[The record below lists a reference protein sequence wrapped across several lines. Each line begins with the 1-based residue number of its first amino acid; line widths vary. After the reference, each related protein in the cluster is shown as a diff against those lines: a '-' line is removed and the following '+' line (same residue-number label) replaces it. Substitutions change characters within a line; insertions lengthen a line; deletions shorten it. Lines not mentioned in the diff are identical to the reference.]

1 MRQPFS
7 ASMLLLRGICFVLM
21 MLGSTNLIAQLN
33 SLVTLPDS
41 RNALINN
48 ESKSHRI
55 EKWELLEEDFVF
67 GVTVNEKN
75 ADHLKDYDSSVVGRG
90 WIPVKYT
97 SAINDLY
104 CPHPSPKACSENCG
118 IPSIPSS
125 LVICGHKQLTECN
138 LHCKSVE
145 WREWKYRAALFESAE
160 EAQKEEHHFL
170 EIKEWEGAYIEV
182 FVNGKPVKSVNPLLS
197 SFATVTIDL
206 DGLIRLDGKDSVYI
220 VFSSPTRLGKIY
232 SRRSGMNFPADNE
245 AEITT
250 FGSYGFYG
258 FMPYSGSSAK
268 ASPFLRKPIVQYG
281 WDIAPRRVL
290 VGLGEGVFVHGWSD
304 NHLQSLKISQDSS
317 WMGVDER
324 GKAAEFVY
332 GHADLYY
339 LCDTMR
345 GRPSFVRI
353 TSGNLPGL
361 HDDIEWDIVRVVRP
375 WSAVSEPD
383 ADVALMPANAF
394 GVEARHRRMV
404 FRMKNPKDWLP
415 NGLYQ
420 QVYQD
425 SHPAL
430 YNFEISAHQLDKN
443 GRNQIHN
450 IETNWGVRTVTLD
463 TSGGRFAFSVNG
475 IPVFAQG
482 ANVIWAR
489 QFGDSASLYPERL
502 FLGEPGLMGDLDIM
516 RWQGYNMVRV
526 WGGGAYP
533 SDAFYER
540 CDALGIM
547 VWQDLMFNGTM
558 YPDDARFY
566 SAVESEVHAQAMR
579 LHNHPSLAL
588 WCGNNEIEVAWHNWG
603 WQQKYNIHEADS
615 ARQWRGYLSLF
626 DTLIPA
632 ALQAWSGSV
641 PFTRSSPIGNWGN
654 LQQMKRGDNHDW
666 GIWHGERGFG
676 HLDSARMPF
685 CSEYGLPSPSRWE
698 LLIENDLADTVHPL
712 KGLSRLDRGL
722 GFSTEKS
729 LDFAQYVDLFDG
741 TQSDWKS
748 RLLSY
753 KGPKLLEKYVREEYP
768 KTWPHRGI
776 ASAEFMDFSD
786 SAAVVQGEFLYRAMI
801 SHRMA
806 APYCMGSLYWQY
818 NDIWNGTTW
827 SVANTEL
834 GWSFLKSS
842 QGRVA
847 EAMLPVVMK
856 LQPSGWWGAKD
867 QFFIKFNSRLL
878 TECEVP
884 LEVTA
889 YDSLGKSL
897 FSKDFVVKLP
907 RNWNVDSELFVS
919 WVKPI
924 SFAGKR
930 KYRKK
935 MDRVSYYS
943 VRLHQPAA
951 AQRMMDLT
959 PKGKYYGEG
968 YPVLEECLSV
978 GN

>member
-1 MRQPFS
+1 M
-7 ASMLLLRGICFVLM
+7 GI
-21 MLGSTNLIAQLN
+21 TK
-33 SLVTLPDS
+33 
-41 RNALINN
+41 N
-48 ESKSHRI
+48 EAH
-55 EKWELLEEDFVF
+55 
-67 GVTVNEKN
+67 
-75 ADHLKDYDSSVVGRG
+75 ADHLREYDSTIAGRG

-97 SAINDLY
+97 PAINDLY
-104 CPHPSPKACSENCG
+104 CPHPSPSSCSENCG
-118 IPSIPSS
+118 KYNLGCDHP
-125 LVICGHKQLTECN
+125 KLTACN
-138 LHCKSVE
+138 DRCKSVE

-160 EAQKEEHHFL
+160 SAKQEEHHFL
-170 EIKEWEGAYIEV
+170 QIKQWEGAYIEV
-182 FVNGKPVKSVNPLLS
+182 YINGKLVKEVNPLVS
-197 SFATVTIDL
+197 SFAEVTIDL
-206 DGLIRLDGKDSVYI
+206 DGLIKKDGKDSVYL

-232 SRRSGMNFPADNE
+232 SRRSGMAFPADNE

-250 FGSYGFYG
+250 FGSYGYNPEVSNTLTG
-258 FMPYSGSSAK
+258 NPYSGSAAK

-304 NHLQSLKISQDSS
+304 NHLQMLNIAEDST
-317 WMGVDER
+317 WMGVES
-324 GKAAEFVY
+324 GKAVEYVY
-332 GHADLYY
+332 GHAELYY

-345 GRPSFVRI
+345 GRPDFVRV
-353 TSGNLPGL
+353 TSGNLPDMY
-361 HDDIEWDIVRVVRP
+361 DDIEWDVVRLGDKDEDR
-375 WSAVSEPD
+375 AI
-383 ADVALMPANAF
+383 VAANEF
-394 GVEARHRRMV
+394 GVEARYRKFT
-404 FRMKNPKDWLP
+404 FRVKNPKHWYP

-420 QVYQD
+420 QLNQD

-430 YNFEISAHQLDKN
+430 YHIEISAHQKDKN
-443 GRNQIHN
+443 GRNQIHQ
-450 IETNWGVRTVTLD
+450 IERNWGIRSVRLD

-475 IPVFAQG
+475 ISVFAMG
-482 ANVIWAR
+482 ANLIWAR
-489 QFGDSASLYPERL
+489 QFGDSASVYPERL
-502 FLGEPGLMGDLDIM
+502 FLGEPGDLGQLDVM
-516 RWQGYNMVRV
+516 RAQGYNMVRI

-533 SDAFYER
+533 SEAFYDR

-558 YPDDARFY
+558 YPDAPNFLE
-566 SAVESEVHAQAMR
+566 AVESEVLAQSMR
-579 LHNHPSLAL
+579 LNNHPSLAL

-603 WQQKYNIHEADS
+603 WQQKYNIHGADS
-615 ARQWRGYLSLF
+615 ARMWQAYLSLF
-626 DTLIPA
+626 DTLIPE
-632 ALQAWSGSV
+632 ALQVWSGLV
-641 PFTRSSPIGNWGN
+641 PYTRSSPIGNWGN

-666 GIWHGERGFG
+666 GVWHGERGFA

-698 LLIENDLADTVHPL
+698 LLIEKDLSDTVQNS
-712 KGLSRLDRGL
+712 KEVSMVDSDSGLS
-722 GFSTEKS
+722 TKKS
-729 LDFAQYVDLFDG
+729 MDFAQYVDLFDG
-741 TQSDWKS
+741 TQRDWKS

-768 KTWPHRGI
+768 KSWPHRGV
-776 ASAEFMDFSD
+776 ASTEYMDFSD

-827 SVANTEL
+827 SVANTES
-834 GWSFLKSS
+834 GWSMLKSS

-856 LQPSGWWGAKD
+856 LQPSGWWGVKD
-867 QFFIKFNSRLL
+867 QFYVKFNSRML

-897 FSKDFVVKLP
+897 FSKDIVVKLP
-907 RNWNVDSELFVS
+907 RNWNVDSELLVS

-968 YPVLEECLSV
+968 YPVLEECLWV
-978 GN
+978 GAPR

>member
-1 MRQPFS
+1 MIAQRSTCDFV
-7 ASMLLLRGICFVLM
+7 LRSGVNVFFRIFFVLM
-21 MLGSTNLIAQLN
+21 MFGSTSLIAQLN
-33 SLVTLPDS
+33 SQITFPDS
-41 RNALINN
+41 LNALMNN
-48 ESKSHRI
+48 EPKSHRI
-55 EKWELLEEDFVF
+55 EKWELLEEDFTM
-67 GVTVNEKN
+67 GITKN
-75 ADHLKDYDSSVVGRG
+75 DVHADHLREYDSSIAGRG

-97 SAINDLY
+97 PAINDLY
-104 CPHPSPKACSENCG
+104 CPHPSPSSCSENCG
-118 IPSIPSS
+118 KYNVGCDHP
-125 LVICGHKQLTECN
+125 KLTACN
-138 LHCKSVE
+138 DRCKSVE

-160 EAQKEEHHFL
+160 SAKQEEHHFL
-170 EIKEWEGAYIEV
+170 QIKQWEGAYIEV
-182 FVNGKPVKSVNPLLS
+182 YINGKLVKEVNPLVS
-197 SFATVTIDL
+197 SFAEVTIDL
-206 DGLIRLDGKDSVYI
+206 DGLIKKDGKDSVYI

-232 SRRSGMNFPADNE
+232 SRRSGMAFPADNE

-250 FGSYGFYG
+250 FGSDGDNPVVSNTSTG
-258 FMPYSGSSAK
+258 NPYSGSVAK

-304 NHLQSLKISQDSS
+304 NHLQTLNIAEDST
-317 WMGVDER
+317 WMGVES
-324 GKAAEFVY
+324 GKAVEYVY
-332 GHADLYY
+332 GRAELYY

-345 GRPSFVRI
+345 GRPDFVRV
-353 TSGNLPGL
+353 TSGNLPDMY
-361 HDDIEWDIVRVVRP
+361 DDIEWDVVRLGDKDEDR
-375 WSAVSEPD
+375 AI
-383 ADVALMPANAF
+383 VAANEF
-394 GVEARHRRMV
+394 GVEARYRKFA
-404 FRMKNPKDWLP
+404 FRVKNPKHWYP

-420 QVYQD
+420 QLNQD

-430 YNFEISAHQLDKN
+430 YHIEISAHQKDKN
-443 GRNQIHN
+443 GRNQIHQ
-450 IETNWGVRTVTLD
+450 IERNWGIRSVRLD

-475 IPVFAQG
+475 ISVFAMG
-482 ANVIWAR
+482 ANLIWAR
-489 QFGDSASLYPERL
+489 QFGDSASVYPERL
-502 FLGEPGLMGDLDIM
+502 FLGELGDKGELDIM
-516 RWQGYNMVRV
+516 RWQGYNMVRI

-533 SDAFYER
+533 SEAFYDR

-558 YPDDARFY
+558 YPDAPNFLE
-566 SAVESEVHAQAMR
+566 AVESEVLAQSMR
-579 LHNHPSLAL
+579 LNNHPSLAL

-603 WQQKYNIHEADS
+603 WQQKYNIHGTDS
-615 ARQWRGYLSLF
+615 ARMWQAYLSLF
-626 DTLIPA
+626 DTLIPE
-632 ALQAWSGSV
+632 ALKVWSGSV
-641 PFTRSSPIGNWGN
+641 PYTRSSPIGNWGN

-666 GIWHGERGFG
+666 GVWHGERGFA

-685 CSEYGLPSPSRWE
+685 CSEYGLPSPSG
-698 LLIENDLADTVHPL
+698 LHLDSDSTAD
-712 KGLSRLDRGL
+712 
-722 GFSTEKS
+722 
-729 LDFAQYVDLFDG
+729 
-741 TQSDWKS
+741 DWKS

-768 KTWPHRGI
+768 KSWPHRGL
-776 ASAEFMDFSD
+776 ASTEFMDFSD

-827 SVANTEL
+827 SVANTES
-834 GWSFLKSS
+834 GWSMLKSS

-856 LQPSGWWGAKD
+856 LQPSGWWGVKD
-867 QFFIKFNSRLL
+867 QFYVKFNSRML

-907 RNWNVDSELFVS
+907 RNWNVDSELLVS

>member
-1 MRQPFS
+1 MIRKPFS

-21 MLGSTNLIAQLN
+21 MFGSTRLIAQLN
-33 SLVTLPDS
+33 SQITFPDS
-41 RNALINN
+41 LNALINN

-55 EKWELLEEDFVF
+55 EKWELLEEDFTM
-67 GVTVNEKN
+67 GNTKN
-75 ADHLKDYDSSVVGRG
+75 DVHADHLREYDSTVAGRG
-90 WIPVKYT
+90 WIHVKYT
-97 SAINDLY
+97 PAINDLY

-118 IPSIPSS
+118 KSSILSS
-125 LVICGHKQLTECN
+125 PVICDHKQLTECN

-145 WREWKYRAALFESAE
+145 WREWKYRAALFESTE
-160 EAQKEEHHFL
+160 SAQKEEHHFL
-170 EIKEWEGAYIEV
+170 QIKQWEGAYIEV
-182 FVNGKPVKSVNPLLS
+182 YINGKLLKEVNPLVS
-197 SFATVTIDL
+197 SFAEVTIDL
-206 DGLIRLDGKDSVYI
+206 DGLIKKDGKDSVYI

-232 SRRSGMNFPADNE
+232 SRRSGMVFPADNE
-245 AEITT
+245 AEINT
-250 FGSYGFYG
+250 FGSDGDNPLVSNTSTG
-258 FMPYSGSSAK
+258 NPYSGSSAK

-304 NHLQSLKISQDSS
+304 NHLQPLNIAEDST
-317 WMGVDER
+317 WMGVES
-324 GKAAEFVY
+324 GKAVEYVY
-332 GHADLYY
+332 GHAELYY

-345 GRPSFVRI
+345 GRPDFVRV
-353 TSGNLPGL
+353 TSGNLPDMY
-361 HDDIEWDIVRVVRP
+361 DDIEWDVVRLGDKDEDR
-375 WSAVSEPD
+375 AI
-383 ADVALMPANAF
+383 VAANEF
-394 GVEARHRRMV
+394 GVETRYRKFT
-404 FRMKNPKDWLP
+404 FRVKNPKHWHP

-420 QVYQD
+420 QLNQD

-430 YNFEISAHQLDKN
+430 YHIEISAHQKDKN
-443 GRNQIHN
+443 GRNQIHQ
-450 IETNWGVRTVTLD
+450 IERNWGVRSVRLD
-463 TSGGRFAFSVNG
+463 TTGGRFAFSVNG
-475 IPVFAQG
+475 ISVFAMG
-482 ANVIWAR
+482 ANLIWAR
-489 QFGDSASLYPERL
+489 QFGDSASVYPERV
-502 FLGEPGLMGDLDIM
+502 FLGEPGLMGELDIM
-516 RWQGYNMVRV
+516 RWQGYNMVRI

-533 SDAFYER
+533 SEEFFDR

-558 YPDDARFY
+558 YPDAPNFLE
-566 SAVESEVHAQAMR
+566 AVESEVLAQSMR
-579 LHNHPSLAL
+579 LNNHPSLAL

-603 WQQKYNIHEADS
+603 WQQKYNIHGTDS
-615 ARQWRGYLSLF
+615 VRMWQAYLSLF
-626 DTLIPA
+626 DTLIPE
-632 ALQAWSGSV
+632 ALKVWSGSV
-641 PFTRSSPIGNWGN
+641 PYTRSSPIGNWGN

-666 GIWHGERGFG
+666 GVWHGERGFA

-685 CSEYGLPSPSRWE
+685 CSEYGLPSPS
-698 LLIENDLADTVHPL
+698 
-712 KGLSRLDRGL
+712 GLHLDRD
-722 GFSTEKS
+722 STA
-729 LDFAQYVDLFDG
+729 D
-741 TQSDWKS
+741 DWKS

-768 KTWPHRGI
+768 KSWPHQGV
-776 ASAEFMDFSD
+776 ASTEYIDFSD

-827 SVANTEL
+827 SVANSEF
-834 GWSFLKSS
+834 GWSLLKSS

-856 LQPSGWWGAKD
+856 FQPSGWWGVKD
-867 QFFIKFNSRLL
+867 MFYIQLNSRLL
-878 TECEVP
+878 GDCEVP
-884 LEVTA
+884 LEVAA
-889 YDSLGKSL
+889 YDSLGQLL
-897 FSKDFVVKLP
+897 FEKEFEIKLIP
-907 RNWNVDSELFVS
+907 GNWQILTDGLTTTRAI
-919 WVKPI
+919 PI

-943 VRLHQPAA
+943 VCLHQPAA
-951 AQRMMDLT
+951 AQRIMDMT

>member
-1 MRQPFS
+1 
-7 ASMLLLRGICFVLM
+7 M
-21 MLGSTNLIAQLN
+21 MLGSTNLSAQLN
-33 SLVTLPDS
+33 SLVPLPNDG
-41 RNALINN
+41 IVDKNN
-48 ESKSHRI
+48 ESNSHRI
-55 EKWELLEEDFVF
+55 QQWELLEEDFVF
-67 GVTVNEKN
+67 GVVANEKH
-75 ADHLKDYDSSVVGRG
+75 ADHLREYDSTVVGRG
-90 WIPVKYT
+90 WMPVGYT
-97 SAINDLY
+97 PAINDLY
-104 CPHPSPKACSENCG
+104 CQHPSPSACVEQCG
-118 IPSIPSS
+118 KYASF
-125 LVICGHKQLTECN
+125 CEHEKQTECN
-138 LHCKSVE
+138 VHCKSVE
-145 WREWKYRAALFESAE
+145 WRNWTYRAALFSSAE
-160 EAQKEEHHFL
+160 EAQLNEHHFL
-170 EIKEWEGAYIEV
+170 EIKQWEGAYMEV
-182 FVNGKPVKSVNPLLS
+182 FVNGKPVKSVNPLMS

-206 DGLIRLDGKDSVYI
+206 DGKIRGDGTDSVYI
-220 VFSSPTRLGKIY
+220 VFSSPTVLGKLY
-232 SRRSGMNFPADNE
+232 SERSGMTFPADNE
-245 AEITT
+245 AEIST
-250 FGSYGFYG
+250 FGTYGFNPARG
-258 FMPYSGSSAK
+258 VPAK
-268 ASPFLRKPIVQYG
+268 ASPYLRKPIVQYG

-304 NHLQSLKISQDSS
+304 NHLQALKISQDSS
-317 WMGVDER
+317 WMGVEA
-324 GKAAEFVY
+324 GKAVEYVY

-361 HDDIEWDIVRVVRP
+361 HDDIEWDIVRKQFAPEGAEEAEV
-375 WSAVSEPD
+375 E
-383 ADVALMPANAF
+383 DVLIGTNEF
-394 GVEARHRRMV
+394 GVEARHRRMC
-404 FRMKNPKDWLP
+404 FRVKNPKHWMP

-430 YNFEISAHQLDKN
+430 YHIEISAHQLDKN

-482 ANVIWAR
+482 ANLIWAR
-489 QFGDSASLYPERL
+489 QFGDGASVYPERL
-502 FLGEPGLMGDLDIM
+502 FLGEPGEMGELEKM
-516 RWQGYNMVRV
+516 RWQGYNMVRI

-558 YPDDARFY
+558 YPDDDMFY
-566 SAVESEVHAQAMR
+566 QAVESEVNAQAMR
-579 LHNHPSLAL
+579 LHNHPSLTL

-603 WQQKYNIHEADS
+603 WQQKYNIHGADS

-632 ALQAWSGSV
+632 ALSNWDAGV
-641 PFTRSSPIGNWGN
+641 PYTRSSPIGNWGN

-666 GIWHGERGFG
+666 GVWHGERGFA

-685 CSEYGLPSPSRWE
+685 CSEYGLPSPPDWS
-698 LLIENDLADTVHPL
+698 LAKDGKENDW
-712 KGLSRLDRGL
+712 R
-722 GFSTEKS
+722 S
-729 LDFAQYVDLFDG
+729 L
-741 TQSDWKS
+741 
-748 RLLSY
+748 LLSY

-768 KTWPHRGI
+768 KSWPHQGLQNV
-776 ASAEFMDFSD
+776 EPMNFGD

-806 APYCMGSLYWQY
+806 SPYCMGSLYWQY

-827 SVANTEL
+827 SMANSL
-834 GWSFLKSS
+834 HGWSMLKSS

-847 EAMLPVVMK
+847 EAMLPVVMQ
-856 LQPSGWWGAKD
+856 LQRSGWWGAKD
-867 QFFIKFNSRLL
+867 QFYVKFNSRLL

-884 LEVTA
+884 MEVTA
-889 YDSLGKSL
+889 YDSMGKSL
-897 FSKDFVVKLP
+897 FSKNFEMKLP
-907 RNWNVDSELFVS
+907 RNWNLDKDLPITCI
-919 WVKPI
+919 KTI

-935 MDRVSYYS
+935 MDSVSYYS
-943 VRLHQPAA
+943 VRLRQPAA
-951 AQRMMDLT
+951 AERLLDLT
-959 PKGKYYGEG
+959 PQDMHYGEG
-968 YPVLEECLSV
+968 YPVLEEYLWV
-978 GN
+978 GAPR

>member
-1 MRQPFS
+1 MIAQRSTCDFI
-7 ASMLLLRGICFVLM
+7 LRSGVSVFFRIFFVLM
-21 MLGSTNLIAQLN
+21 MFGSTSLIAQLN
-33 SLVTLPDS
+33 SQITFPDS
-41 RNALINN
+41 LNALINN
-48 ESKSHRI
+48 EPKSHRI
-55 EKWELLEEDFVF
+55 EKWELLEEDFTM
-67 GVTVNEKN
+67 GITKN
-75 ADHLKDYDSSVVGRG
+75 DVHADHLREYDSSIAGRG

-97 SAINDLY
+97 PAINDLY
-104 CPHPSPKACSENCG
+104 CPHPSPSSCSENCG
-118 IPSIPSS
+118 KYNLGCDHP
-125 LVICGHKQLTECN
+125 KLTACN
-138 LHCKSVE
+138 DRCKSVE

-160 EAQKEEHHFL
+160 SAKQEEHHFL
-170 EIKEWEGAYIEV
+170 QIKQWEGAYIEV
-182 FVNGKPVKSVNPLLS
+182 YINGKLVKEVNPLVS
-197 SFATVTIDL
+197 SFAEVTIDL
-206 DGLIRLDGKDSVYI
+206 DGLIKKDGKDSVYI

-232 SRRSGMNFPADNE
+232 SRRSGMAFPADNE

-250 FGSYGFYG
+250 FGSDGDNPVVSNTSTG
-258 FMPYSGSSAK
+258 NPYSGSAAK

-304 NHLQSLKISQDSS
+304 NHLQTLNIAEDST
-317 WMGVDER
+317 WMGVES
-324 GKAAEFVY
+324 GKAVEYVY
-332 GHADLYY
+332 GRAELYY

-345 GRPSFVRI
+345 GRPDFVRV
-353 TSGNLPGL
+353 TSGNLPEMY
-361 HDDIEWDIVRVVRP
+361 DDIEWDVVRLGDKDEDR
-375 WSAVSEPD
+375 AI
-383 ADVALMPANAF
+383 VAANEF
-394 GVEARHRRMV
+394 GVEARYRKFA
-404 FRMKNPKDWLP
+404 FRVKNPKHWYP

-420 QVYQD
+420 QLNQD

-430 YNFEISAHQLDKN
+430 YHIEISAHQKDKN
-443 GRNQIHN
+443 GRNQIHQ
-450 IETNWGVRTVTLD
+450 IERNWGIRSVRLD

-475 IPVFAQG
+475 ISVFAMG
-482 ANVIWAR
+482 ANLIWAR
-489 QFGDSASLYPERL
+489 QFGDSASVYPERL
-502 FLGEPGLMGDLDIM
+502 FLGEPGLMGELDIM
-516 RWQGYNMVRV
+516 RWQGYNMVRI

-533 SDAFYER
+533 SEAFYDR

-558 YPDDARFY
+558 YPDAPNFLE
-566 SAVESEVHAQAMR
+566 AVESEVLAQSMR
-579 LHNHPSLAL
+579 LNNHPSLAL

-603 WQQKYNIHEADS
+603 WQQKYNIHGTDS
-615 ARQWRGYLSLF
+615 ARMWQAYLSLF
-626 DTLIPA
+626 DTLIPE
-632 ALQAWSGSV
+632 ALKVWSGSV
-641 PFTRSSPIGNWGN
+641 PYTRSSPIGNWGN

-666 GIWHGERGFG
+666 GVWHGERGFA

-685 CSEYGLPSPSRWE
+685 CSEYGLPSPSG
-698 LLIENDLADTVHPL
+698 LHLDSDSTAD
-712 KGLSRLDRGL
+712 
-722 GFSTEKS
+722 
-729 LDFAQYVDLFDG
+729 
-741 TQSDWKS
+741 DWKS

-768 KTWPHRGI
+768 KSWPHRGI
-776 ASAEFMDFSD
+776 TSTEFMDFSD
-786 SAAVVQGEFLYRAMI
+786 SAAEVQGEFLYRAMI

-827 SVANTEL
+827 SVANTES
-834 GWSFLKSS
+834 GWSMLKSS

-856 LQPSGWWGAKD
+856 LQPSGWWGVKD
-867 QFFIKFNSRLL
+867 QFYVQLNSRLIGD
-878 TECEVP
+878 CEVP

-889 YDSLGKSL
+889 YDSLGQSL
-897 FSKDFVVKLP
+897 FEKEFEIKLIP
-907 RNWNVDSELFVS
+907 GNWQILASGLS
-919 WVKPI
+919 TTRAIPI

>member
-1 MRQPFS
+1 
-7 ASMLLLRGICFVLM
+7 MLLLRGICFVLM

-33 SLVTLPDS
+33 SLITFPDS

-55 EKWELLEEDFVF
+55 EKWELLEEDFTM
-67 GVTVNEKN
+67 GITKN
-75 ADHLKDYDSSVVGRG
+75 DAHAEHLREYDSTIAGRG
-90 WIPVKYT
+90 WISGKYT
-97 SAINDLY
+97 PAINDLF
-104 CPHPSPKACSENCG
+104 CPHPSPSSCSENCG
-118 IPSIPSS
+118 KYNLGCDHP
-125 LVICGHKQLTECN
+125 KLTSCN
-138 LHCKSVE
+138 DRCKSVE

-160 EAQKEEHHFL
+160 SAQKEEHHFL
-170 EIKEWEGAYIEV
+170 QIKQWEGAYIEV
-182 FVNGKPVKSVNPLLS
+182 YINGKLVKEVNPLVS
-197 SFATVTIDL
+197 SFAEVTIDL
-206 DGLIRLDGKDSVYI
+206 DGLIKKDGKDSVYI

-232 SRRSGMNFPADNE
+232 SRRSGMAFPADNE

-304 NHLQSLKISQDSS
+304 NHLQALNIAEDST
-317 WMGVDER
+317 WMGVES
-324 GKAAEFVY
+324 GKAVEYVY
-332 GHADLYY
+332 GHAELYY

-345 GRPSFVRI
+345 GWPDFVRV
-353 TSGNLPGL
+353 TSGNLSDMY
-361 HDDIEWDIVRVVRP
+361 DDIEWDVVRLGDKDEDR
-375 WSAVSEPD
+375 AI
-383 ADVALMPANAF
+383 VAANDF
-394 GVEARHRRMV
+394 GVEARYRKFT
-404 FRMKNPKDWLP
+404 FRVKNPKHWYP

-420 QVYQD
+420 QLNQD

-430 YNFEISAHQLDKN
+430 YHIEISAHQKDKN
-443 GRNQIHN
+443 GRNQIHR
-450 IETNWGVRTVTLD
+450 IVRNWGVRSVRLD
-463 TSGGRFAFSVNG
+463 TTGGRFAFSVNG
-475 IPVFAQG
+475 ISVFAMG
-482 ANVIWAR
+482 ANLIWAR
-489 QFGDSASLYPERL
+489 QFGDSASVYPERL
-502 FLGEPGLMGDLDIM
+502 FLGEPGDLGQLDVM
-516 RWQGYNMVRV
+516 RAQGYNMVRI
-526 WGGGAYP
+526 WAGGAYP
-533 SDAFYER
+533 SEEFFDR

-558 YPDDARFY
+558 YPDAPNFLE
-566 SAVESEVHAQAMR
+566 AVESEVLAQSMR
-579 LHNHPSLAL
+579 LNNHPSLAL

-603 WQQKYNIHEADS
+603 WQQKYNIHGADS
-615 ARQWRGYLSLF
+615 ARQWQAYLSLF
-626 DTLIPA
+626 DTLIPE

-641 PFTRSSPIGNWGN
+641 PYTRSSPIGNWGN

-666 GIWHGERGFG
+666 GIWHGERGFA

-685 CSEYGLPSPSRWE
+685 CSEYGLPSPSGWH
-698 LLIENDLADTVHPL
+698 LNSDSTAD
-712 KGLSRLDRGL
+712 
-722 GFSTEKS
+722 
-729 LDFAQYVDLFDG
+729 
-741 TQSDWKS
+741 DWKS

-768 KTWPHRGI
+768 KAWPHWGI
-776 ASAEFMDFSD
+776 ASTEFMDFSD

-827 SVANTEL
+827 SVANSEF
-834 GWSFLKSS
+834 GWSLLKSS

-856 LQPSGWWGAKD
+856 LQPSGWWGVKD
-867 QFFIKFNSRLL
+867 QFYVKFNSRLL
-878 TECEVP
+878 IECEVP

-897 FSKDFVVKLP
+897 FSKDFEVKLP
-907 RNWNVDSELFVS
+907 RNWNMDSELFVS
-919 WVKPI
+919 WLKPI

-935 MDRVSYYS
+935 MEHVSYYS
-943 VRLHQPAA
+943 VRLHQPTA
-951 AQRMMDLT
+951 AQRLLDIT
-959 PKGKYYGEG
+959 PQGKHYGEG
-968 YPVLEECLSV
+968 YPVLEECISV

>member
-1 MRQPFS
+1 MIAQRSTCDFV
-7 ASMLLLRGICFVLM
+7 LRSGVNVFFRICFVLM
-21 MLGSTNLIAQLN
+21 MFGSTSLIAQLN
-33 SLVTLPDS
+33 SQITFPDS

-48 ESKSHRI
+48 EPKSHRI
-55 EKWELLEEDFVF
+55 EKWELLEEDFTM
-67 GVTVNEKN
+67 GITKN
-75 ADHLKDYDSSVVGRG
+75 DVHADHLREYDSSIAGRG

-97 SAINDLY
+97 PAINDLY
-104 CPHPSPKACSENCG
+104 CPHPSPSACSENCG
-118 IPSIPSS
+118 KYNVGCDHP
-125 LVICGHKQLTECN
+125 KLTACN
-138 LHCKSVE
+138 DRCKSVE

-160 EAQKEEHHFL
+160 SAKQEEHHFL
-170 EIKEWEGAYIEV
+170 QIKQWEGAYIEV
-182 FVNGKPVKSVNPLLS
+182 YINGKLVKEVNPLVS
-197 SFATVTIDL
+197 SFAEVTIDL
-206 DGLIRLDGKDSVYI
+206 DGLIKKDGKDSVYI

-232 SRRSGMNFPADNE
+232 SRRSGMAFPADNE

-250 FGSYGFYG
+250 FGSDGDNPVVSNKSTG
-258 FMPYSGSSAK
+258 NPYSGSAAK

-304 NHLQSLKISQDSS
+304 NHLQTLNIAEDST
-317 WMGVDER
+317 WMGVES
-324 GKAAEFVY
+324 GKAVEYVY
-332 GHADLYY
+332 GRAELYY

-345 GRPSFVRI
+345 GRPDFVRV
-353 TSGNLPGL
+353 TSGNLPEMY
-361 HDDIEWDIVRVVRP
+361 DDIEWDVVRLGDKDDDR
-375 WSAVSEPD
+375 AI
-383 ADVALMPANAF
+383 VAANEF
-394 GVEARHRRMV
+394 GVEARYRKFA
-404 FRMKNPKDWLP
+404 FRVKNPKHWYP

-420 QVYQD
+420 QLNQD
-425 SHPAL
+425 AHPAL
-430 YNFEISAHQLDKN
+430 YHIEISAHQKDKN
-443 GRNQIHN
+443 GRNQIHQ
-450 IETNWGVRTVTLD
+450 IERNWGIRSVRLD

-475 IPVFAQG
+475 ISVFAMG
-482 ANVIWAR
+482 ANLIWAR
-489 QFGDSASLYPERL
+489 QFGDSASVYPERL
-502 FLGEPGLMGDLDIM
+502 FLGELGDMGELDIM
-516 RWQGYNMVRV
+516 RWQGYNMVRI

-533 SDAFYER
+533 SEAFYDR

-558 YPDDARFY
+558 YPDAPNFLE
-566 SAVESEVHAQAMR
+566 AVESEVLAQSMR
-579 LHNHPSLAL
+579 LNNHPSLAL

-603 WQQKYNIHEADS
+603 WQQKYNIHGTDS
-615 ARQWRGYLSLF
+615 VRMWQAYLSLF
-626 DTLIPA
+626 DTLIPE
-632 ALQAWSGSV
+632 ALKVWSGSV
-641 PFTRSSPIGNWGN
+641 PYTRSSPIGNWGN

-666 GIWHGERGFG
+666 GVWHGERGFA

-685 CSEYGLPSPSRWE
+685 CSEYGLPSPSG
-698 LLIENDLADTVHPL
+698 LHLDSDSTAD
-712 KGLSRLDRGL
+712 
-722 GFSTEKS
+722 
-729 LDFAQYVDLFDG
+729 
-741 TQSDWKS
+741 DWKS

-768 KTWPHRGI
+768 KSWPHRGI
-776 ASAEFMDFSD
+776 TSTEFMDFSD

-827 SVANTEL
+827 SVANTES
-834 GWSFLKSS
+834 GWSMLKSS

-856 LQPSGWWGAKD
+856 LQTSGWWGVKD
-867 QFFIKFNSRLL
+867 QFYVQLNSRLIGD
-878 TECEVP
+878 CEVP

-889 YDSLGKSL
+889 YDSLGQSL
-897 FSKDFVVKLP
+897 FEKEFEIKLIP
-907 RNWNVDSELFVS
+907 GNWQILANGLSTTRAI
-919 WVKPI
+919 PI

-935 MDRVSYYS
+935 MDQVSYYS
-943 VRLHQPAA
+943 VRLRQPAA

-968 YPVLEECLSV
+968 YLVLEECLSV

>member
-1 MRQPFS
+1 
-7 ASMLLLRGICFVLM
+7 M

-33 SLVTLPDS
+33 SLITFPDS

-55 EKWELLEEDFVF
+55 EKWELLEEDFTM
-67 GVTVNEKN
+67 GITKN
-75 ADHLKDYDSSVVGRG
+75 DAHAEHLREYDSTIAGRG
-90 WIPVKYT
+90 WISGKYT
-97 SAINDLY
+97 PAINDLF
-104 CPHPSPKACSENCG
+104 CPHPSPSSCSENCG
-118 IPSIPSS
+118 KYNLGCDHP
-125 LVICGHKQLTECN
+125 KLTSCN
-138 LHCKSVE
+138 DRCKSVE

-160 EAQKEEHHFL
+160 SAQKEEHHFL
-170 EIKEWEGAYIEV
+170 QIKQWEGAYIEV
-182 FVNGKPVKSVNPLLS
+182 YINGKLVKEVNPLVS
-197 SFATVTIDL
+197 SFAEVTIDL
-206 DGLIRLDGKDSVYI
+206 DGLIKKDGKDSVYI

-232 SRRSGMNFPADNE
+232 SRRSGMAFPADNE

-304 NHLQSLKISQDSS
+304 NHLQALNIAEDST
-317 WMGVDER
+317 WMGVES
-324 GKAAEFVY
+324 GKAVEYVY
-332 GHADLYY
+332 GHAELYY

-345 GRPSFVRI
+345 GWPDFVRV
-353 TSGNLPGL
+353 TSGNLSDMY
-361 HDDIEWDIVRVVRP
+361 DDIEWDVVRLGDKDEDR
-375 WSAVSEPD
+375 AI
-383 ADVALMPANAF
+383 VAANDF
-394 GVEARHRRMV
+394 GVEARYRKFT
-404 FRMKNPKDWLP
+404 FRVKNPKHWYP

-420 QVYQD
+420 QLNQD

-430 YNFEISAHQLDKN
+430 YHIEISAHQKDKN
-443 GRNQIHN
+443 GRNQIHR
-450 IETNWGVRTVTLD
+450 IVRNWGVRSVRLD
-463 TSGGRFAFSVNG
+463 TTGGRFAFSVNG
-475 IPVFAQG
+475 ISVFAMG
-482 ANVIWAR
+482 ANLIWAR
-489 QFGDSASLYPERL
+489 QFGDSASVYPERL
-502 FLGEPGLMGDLDIM
+502 FLGEPGDLGQLDVM
-516 RWQGYNMVRV
+516 RAQGYNMVRI
-526 WGGGAYP
+526 WAGGAYP
-533 SDAFYER
+533 SEEFFDR

-558 YPDDARFY
+558 YPDAPNFLE
-566 SAVESEVHAQAMR
+566 AVESEVLAQSMR
-579 LHNHPSLAL
+579 LNNHPSLAL

-603 WQQKYNIHEADS
+603 WQQKYNIHGADS
-615 ARQWRGYLSLF
+615 ARQWQAYLSLF
-626 DTLIPA
+626 DTLIPE

-641 PFTRSSPIGNWGN
+641 PYTRSSPIGNWGN

-666 GIWHGERGFG
+666 GIWHGERGFA

-685 CSEYGLPSPSRWE
+685 CSEYGLPSPSGWH
-698 LLIENDLADTVHPL
+698 LNSDSTAD
-712 KGLSRLDRGL
+712 
-722 GFSTEKS
+722 
-729 LDFAQYVDLFDG
+729 
-741 TQSDWKS
+741 DWKS

-768 KTWPHRGI
+768 KAWPHWGI
-776 ASAEFMDFSD
+776 ASTEFMDFSD

-827 SVANTEL
+827 SVANSEF
-834 GWSFLKSS
+834 GWSLLKSS

-856 LQPSGWWGAKD
+856 LQPSGWWGVKD
-867 QFFIKFNSRLL
+867 QFYVKFNSRLL
-878 TECEVP
+878 IECEVP

-897 FSKDFVVKLP
+897 FSKDFEVKLP
-907 RNWNVDSELFVS
+907 RNWNMDSELFVS
-919 WVKPI
+919 WLKPI

-935 MDRVSYYS
+935 MEHVSYYS
-943 VRLHQPAA
+943 VRLHQPTA
-951 AQRMMDLT
+951 AQRLLDIT
-959 PKGKYYGEG
+959 PQGKHYGEG
-968 YPVLEECLSV
+968 YPVLEECISV

>member
-1 MRQPFS
+1 M
-7 ASMLLLRGICFVLM
+7 GI
-21 MLGSTNLIAQLN
+21 TK
-33 SLVTLPDS
+33 
-41 RNALINN
+41 N
-48 ESKSHRI
+48 EAH
-55 EKWELLEEDFVF
+55 
-67 GVTVNEKN
+67 
-75 ADHLKDYDSSVVGRG
+75 ADHLREYDSTIAGRG

-97 SAINDLY
+97 PAINDLY
-104 CPHPSPKACSENCG
+104 CPHPSPSSCSENCG
-118 IPSIPSS
+118 KYNLGCDHP
-125 LVICGHKQLTECN
+125 KLTACN
-138 LHCKSVE
+138 DRCKSVE

-160 EAQKEEHHFL
+160 SAKQEEHHFL
-170 EIKEWEGAYIEV
+170 QIKQWEGAYIEV
-182 FVNGKPVKSVNPLLS
+182 YINGKLVKEVNPLVS
-197 SFATVTIDL
+197 SFAEVTIDL
-206 DGLIRLDGKDSVYI
+206 DGLIKKDGKDSVYL

-232 SRRSGMNFPADNE
+232 SRRSGMAFPADNE

-250 FGSYGFYG
+250 FGSYGYNPEVSNTLTG
-258 FMPYSGSSAK
+258 NPYSGSAAK

-304 NHLQSLKISQDSS
+304 NHLQMLNIAEDST
-317 WMGVDER
+317 WMGVES
-324 GKAAEFVY
+324 GKAVEYVY
-332 GHADLYY
+332 GHAELYY

-345 GRPSFVRI
+345 GRPDFVRV
-353 TSGNLPGL
+353 TSGNLPDMY
-361 HDDIEWDIVRVVRP
+361 DDIEWDVVRLGDKDEDR
-375 WSAVSEPD
+375 AI
-383 ADVALMPANAF
+383 VAANEF
-394 GVEARHRRMV
+394 GVEARYRKFT
-404 FRMKNPKDWLP
+404 FRVKNPKHWYP

-420 QVYQD
+420 QLNQD

-430 YNFEISAHQLDKN
+430 YHIEISAHQKDKN
-443 GRNQIHN
+443 GRNQIHQ
-450 IETNWGVRTVTLD
+450 IERNWGIRSVRLD

-475 IPVFAQG
+475 ISVFAMG
-482 ANVIWAR
+482 ANLIWAR
-489 QFGDSASLYPERL
+489 QFGDSASVYPERL
-502 FLGEPGLMGDLDIM
+502 FLGEPGDLGQLDVM
-516 RWQGYNMVRV
+516 RAQGYNMVRI

-533 SDAFYER
+533 SEAFYDR

-558 YPDDARFY
+558 YPDAPNFLE
-566 SAVESEVHAQAMR
+566 AVESEVLAQSMR
-579 LHNHPSLAL
+579 LNNHPSLAL

-603 WQQKYNIHEADS
+603 WQQKYNIHGADS
-615 ARQWRGYLSLF
+615 ARMWQAYLSLF
-626 DTLIPA
+626 DTLIPE
-632 ALQAWSGSV
+632 ALQVWSGRV
-641 PFTRSSPIGNWGN
+641 PYTRSSPIGNWGN

-666 GIWHGERGFG
+666 GVWHGERGFA

-698 LLIENDLADTVHPL
+698 LLIEKDLSDTVQNS
-712 KGLSRLDRGL
+712 KEVSMVDSDSGLS
-722 GFSTEKS
+722 TKKS
-729 LDFAQYVDLFDG
+729 MDFAQYVDLFDG
-741 TQSDWKS
+741 TQRDWKS

-768 KTWPHRGI
+768 KSWPHRGV
-776 ASAEFMDFSD
+776 ASTEYMDFSD

-827 SVANTEL
+827 SVANTES
-834 GWSFLKSS
+834 GWSMLKSS

-856 LQPSGWWGAKD
+856 LQPSGWWGVKD
-867 QFFIKFNSRLL
+867 QFYVKFNSRML

-897 FSKDFVVKLP
+897 FSKDIVVKLP
-907 RNWNVDSELFVS
+907 RNWNVDSELLVS

-968 YPVLEECLSV
+968 YPVLEECLWV
-978 GN
+978 GAPR